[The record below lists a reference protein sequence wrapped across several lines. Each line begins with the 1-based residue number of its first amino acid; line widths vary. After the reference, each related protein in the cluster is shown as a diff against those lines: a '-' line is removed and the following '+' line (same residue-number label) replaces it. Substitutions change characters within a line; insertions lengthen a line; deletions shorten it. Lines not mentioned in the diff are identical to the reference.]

1 MHIALLTNPAS
12 GQANVH
18 FATAQELVSQGHR
31 VTFLSAESCGSKVSR
46 FRQCQPLSRQSLV
59 HFISLGSAQIIQ
71 DYTKLA
77 QVELSTMQG
86 EPGSIRS
93 LLTGINGAFGPSEI
107 YADVAYKVSAT
118 LEELDPDMVCVDCF
132 SSPYIHGTR
141 MAQRKHIVFVPCSPG
156 LTASRGSFIP
166 YPIAG
171 NRKRSWGT
179 LFENAVLQAHEFV
192 HSRTDAK
199 RRAKRRL
206 LLKGF
211 KLKSFGHS
219 EDTWILPPY
228 WKDDNCVAGVHFNT
242 LGLADCPEQ
251 PSKLAFVGAGL
262 CPDMSPVSSDP
273 DEDVTW
279 MNQALAL
286 QEDVVY
292 MNMGSMFIWR
302 EEDFWNCM
310 RAFQYVSEKLQ
321 GRVRF
326 LVKINSPMAAVTDAS
341 LHFTIP
347 QKDLPACV
355 RLTHWV
361 KNQAAIYSHPALRV
375 FIHHGGG
382 NSFNEAVHFGLPQ
395 LVLSQWFDTHEYGYC
410 AEKFGLG
417 FRSRRPPAIERRDV
431 ESKLL
436 RMLGTEWPVYKE
448 NCMAWAVR
456 SQIGGGAAAAAR
468 LVLAHAEQGSR
479 SVSSQS
485 SRKSSMCYLKE
496 ERFHEKTLV

>member
-1 MHIALLTNPAS
+1 MA
-12 GQANVH
+12 VK
-18 FATAQELVSQGHR
+18 VSQR
-31 VTFLSAESCGSKVSR
+31 
-46 FRQCQPLSRQSLV
+46 
-59 HFISLGSAQIIQ
+59 
-71 DYTKLA
+71 
-77 QVELSTMQG
+77 
-86 EPGSIRS
+86 
-93 LLTGINGAFGPSEI
+93 
-107 YADVAYKVSAT
+107 
-118 LEELDPDMVCVDCF
+118 LEDLDPDMVCVDCF

-141 MAQRKHIVFVPCSPG
+141 LARRKYIVFVPCSPG

-166 YPIAG
+166 HPIAG

-179 LFENAVLQAHEFV
+179 FFENAVLQAHEFL

-206 LLKGF
+206 LLGGL
-211 KLKSFGHS
+211 KLKSFGYS

-228 WKDDNCVAGVHFNT
+228 WKDPDCVAGVHFNT

-262 CPDMSPVSSDP
+262 CPDMSPASSAV
-273 DEDVTW
+273 DEDVAW
-279 MNQALAL
+279 MDEALNSD
-286 QEDVVY
+286 EYVVY

-302 EEDFWNCM
+302 EKDFWNCM
-310 RAFQYVSEKLQ
+310 RVFQNISDQLL

-326 LVKINSPMAAVTDAS
+326 LVKINSPMAAVKDAS
-341 LHFTIP
+341 LHFQIP
-347 QKDLPACV
+347 RENLPPCV

-361 KNQAAIYSHPALRV
+361 QNQAAIYSHPALRV

-395 LVLSQWFDTHEYGYC
+395 LVLSQWFDTHEYGFC

-417 FRSRRPPAIERRDV
+417 FRSRRPPRIEPADV
-431 ESKLL
+431 EAKLL
-436 RMLGTEWPVYKE
+436 RMLGRQWPVYKA

-468 LVLAHAEQGSR
+468 LVIAHAEQSGKSET
-479 SVSSQS
+479 SQS
-485 SRKSSMCYLKE
+485 SRSSSMCYLKE
-496 ERFHEKTLV
+496 ERFAEKV